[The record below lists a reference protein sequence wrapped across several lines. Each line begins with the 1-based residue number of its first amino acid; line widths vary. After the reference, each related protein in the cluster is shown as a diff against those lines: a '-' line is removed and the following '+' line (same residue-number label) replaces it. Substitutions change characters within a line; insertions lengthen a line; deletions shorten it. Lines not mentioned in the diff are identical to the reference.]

1 VSASTAETRSGNDR
15 DSRREADRP
24 RLVFFYT
31 RNSGRSRRVEGYLS
45 QVLQRRHNHE
55 SFQLH
60 HIDADEHADLV
71 ERFGVREVPTI
82 VIVQSKRVQGRLEV
96 PRGCRDIEQL
106 LAPWLR

>member
-1 VSASTAETRSGNDR
+1 MSAAAHEARR
-15 DSRREADRP
+15 DGRGKTGRQRP
-24 RLVFFYT
+24 RLVFFYR

-45 QVLQRRHNHE
+45 QVLQRRRNHE

-60 HIDADEHADLV
+60 HVDVDEHADLA
-71 ERFGVREVPTI
+71 ERFHVTEVPTI
-82 VIVQSKRVQGRLEV
+82 VVVEGKRVQGRLAA